1 MHRAVTSRRRSR
13 AISSATTSASGE
25 RAAVDELLQQIPR
38 GDAGFAVFFCTPHY
52 DLGKLG
58 HALRAAGRVR
68 AIAAATGR
76 AIGSDGFLRQGIT
89 GFHLPAG
96 RFKVADAIIDRAAE
110 FGLPEARDLA
120 RSLRARL
127 GRNIAATLPHLFG
140 LLLVDAEAR
149 CEERLI
155 AALGTELGGVPIVGG
170 SAGDLYFDPRGPKP
184 GTTRL
189 LHRGVARRGAAVFC
203 LIASATPLQAVSH
216 THYVPDRR
224 RRVVITEAD
233 PSRRLVLEINGRKAL
248 QAYTEAAGLK
258 RTPRLAGE
266 CAPHPLM
273 IRIGGQYFARG
284 VQRIYADGSLEFA
297 CAMEPGMVLTVA
309 RPGEMVAELNEMFN
323 AMRRAIGPAELVVGF
338 ECAARTA
345 EMEQSG
351 LTDAVSK
358 VFRDNAVVGFSTLG
372 EQFNTIHA
380 NNSFT
385 CVGLAT
391 EDAV

>member
-1 MHRAVTSRRRSR
+1 MRRAVKSRRSR
-13 AISSATTSASGE
+13 TISSATSSASGE
-25 RAAVDELLQQIPR
+25 RAAVEELLQQIPA
-38 GDAGFAVFFCTPHY
+38 GDGGFAVFFCTPHY
-52 DLGKLG
+52 ELGKVG
-58 HALRAAGRVR
+58 RALRSGGRIR
-68 AIAAATGR
+68 AIAATTGR
-76 AIGSDGFLRQGIT
+76 AFGTGGFLRQGIT

-96 RFKVADAIIDRAAE
+96 RFKVADAIIDSAAA

-120 RSLRARL
+120 RALRARL
-127 GRNIAATLPHLFG
+127 GRNIVTTMPHLFG

-170 SAGDLYFDPRGPKP
+170 SAGDTYFNPRGAKP
-184 GTTRL
+184 GAARI
-189 LHRGVARRGAAVFC
+189 LHRGDARRGAAVFC
-203 LIASATPLQAVSH
+203 LVASATPVHAVSH
-216 THYVPDRR
+216 THYIPDLR

-233 PSRRLVLEINGRKAL
+233 PTRRLVLEINGRKAL
-248 QAYTEAAGLK
+248 EAYTQAAGLK
-258 RTPRLAGE
+258 RAPRLAGE

-284 VQRIYADGSLEFA
+284 VQRVYANGSLEFA

-323 AMRRAIGPAELVVGF
+323 SMRRAIGPAELVVGF

-351 LTDAVSK
+351 LTDAVTS
-358 VFRDNAVVGFSTLG
+358 VFRGNSVVGFSTLG

-385 CVGLAT
+385 CVGIAA